1 MGAAVGGDSVS
12 FLSEMSD
19 LLNDA
24 VIITHRTLGSKDLDT
39 GDATFIEAP
48 LWSGSGLLRPYSRKI
63 SDGIAPLIA
72 GVALAIPSF
81 ELWTPLLE
89 LPDVPKESITVRVN
103 GATYPLLK
111 PPQRNVGVGLD
122 HHKFFLAE
130 ALL

>member
-1 MGAAVGGDSVS
+1 MS

-24 VIITHRTLGSKDLDT
+24 VVISHRTLGPKDLDT

-48 LWSGSGLLRPYSRKI
+48 VWSGNGLLRPYSRKI

-72 GVALAIPSF
+72 GVPLDIPNF
-81 ELWTPLLE
+81 QLWIPLIE
-89 LPDVPKESITVRVN
+89 LPGVPKESITVQVN

-130 ALL
+130 ALF